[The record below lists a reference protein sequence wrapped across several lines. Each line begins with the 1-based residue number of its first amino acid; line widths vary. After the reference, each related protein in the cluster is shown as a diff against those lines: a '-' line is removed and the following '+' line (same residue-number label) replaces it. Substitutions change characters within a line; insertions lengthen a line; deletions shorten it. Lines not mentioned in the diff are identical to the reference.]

1 MRNKPTSV
9 ILLFLTAIIWG
20 FAFTAQVVGGRIG
33 TFYFNGIRYLL
44 GGFALIPVIFL
55 FEKNVK
61 NAKIS
66 VLSGIGA
73 GVIMF
78 IASNLQQW
86 GLNITESPGKGGFL
100 TALYTVFVP
109 VIARIFTKKKTSRNS
124 YLGAFVALA
133 GLFMILSGNMSST
146 ETPFFETAL
155 NFSLFGRAFGLDFS
169 VGYGDIILILC
180 GLAFAFHIV
189 FIDYYNPKISPVR
202 FSSTQFITCGIIS
215 MTAAYFTESITLSDI
230 TGSALIP
237 ILYSGLMS
245 TAVAYTLQI
254 IGQRGVH
261 PTVSAIILSTESMFA
276 ALGGA
281 LLLHERLSAMAYAGC
296 ALMMIG
302 IFIANIPSK
311 AYNKKGVK

>member
-1 MRNKPTSV
+1 MRNKPASV
-9 ILLFLTAIIWG
+9 AILFLTAMIWG
-20 FAFTAQVVGGRIG
+20 FAFTAQVVGGKIG
-33 TFYFNGIRYLL
+33 IFYFNGIRYLL
-44 GGFALIPVIFL
+44 GGFALIPVILL

-61 NAKIS
+61 NGRTSLFA
-66 VLSGIGA
+66 GIAA
-73 GVIMF
+73 GIIMF
-78 IASNLQQW
+78 VASNLQQW

-109 VIARIFTKKKTSRNS
+109 VIARIFLKKKTSKNS
-124 YLGAFVALA
+124 YLGAFIALA
-133 GLFMILSGNMSST
+133 GLFMILSGNMSSN
-146 ETPFFETAL
+146 EAPFFDTAI
-155 NFSLFGRAFGLDFS
+155 NFSLFGKTHEIGFSMGFGD
-169 VGYGDIILILC
+169 VVLILC

-189 FIDYYNPKISPVR
+189 FIDYFNPKISPVR
-202 FSSTQFITCGIIS
+202 FSSAQFITCGVISLII
-215 MTAAYFTESITLSDI
+215 ALFTESISFEDLKNT
-230 TGSALIP
+230 ALVP

-281 LLLHERLSAMAYAGC
+281 LLLHERLTAIAYAGC
-296 ALMMIG
+296 AVMMAG

-311 AYNKKGVK
+311 KKT